1 MAWSLQLLTAIALA
15 ARWQEKVMSCPP
27 TQHHHR
33 ALLASATQSR
43 WRSSTSRRSSGDRT
57 RLRRRWMS
65 WILVLRG
72 RRARPINFG
81 EISPVS
87 PFGLVGVEAF
97 DRGMPVSDWI
107 GFYRY
112 PDPRVIAALDNSWR
126 KEVWSG
132 LTTHFGI
139 A

>member
-1 MAWSLQLLTAIALA
+1 MPADPASPQSVARFGDPVAVAVIDESSKLRGSHPA
-15 ARWQEKVMSCPP
+15 APP
-27 TQHHHR
+27 
-33 ALLASATQSR
+33 LDVL
-43 WRSSTSRRSSGDRT
+43 D
-57 RLRRRWMS
+57 
-65 WILVLRG
+65 LVLRG

-107 GFYRY
+107 GFYRD